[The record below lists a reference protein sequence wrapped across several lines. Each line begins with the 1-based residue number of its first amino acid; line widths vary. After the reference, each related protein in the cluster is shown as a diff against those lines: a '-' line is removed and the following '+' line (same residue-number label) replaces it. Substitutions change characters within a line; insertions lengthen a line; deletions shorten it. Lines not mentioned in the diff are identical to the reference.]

1 MCTGPSPSR
10 AENTDPLVAGVPEEL
25 AVSDLEM
32 LSIVPKPCNAF
43 VVPLSS
49 ISQST
54 FHFYIIY
61 ILLLPDSML
70 NGLESRVHIDLWV
83 LIAFV
88 GGCLT
93 PTTSIK
99 QCLQIVQAVLIE
111 RLMGISAPLSD
122 GLT

>member
-1 MCTGPSPSR
+1 
-10 AENTDPLVAGVPEEL
+10 
-25 AVSDLEM
+25 
-32 LSIVPKPCNAF
+32 
-43 VVPLSS
+43 
-49 ISQST
+49 
-54 FHFYIIY
+54 
-61 ILLLPDSML
+61 ML